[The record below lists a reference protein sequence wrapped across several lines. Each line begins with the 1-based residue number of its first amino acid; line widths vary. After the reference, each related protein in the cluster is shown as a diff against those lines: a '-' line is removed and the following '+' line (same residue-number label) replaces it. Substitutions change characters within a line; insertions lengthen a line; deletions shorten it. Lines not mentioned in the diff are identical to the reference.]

1 MIVIIGWNISK
12 VDAPHRRFRFNVTSA
27 SQAVAQNKTHLC
39 VNVSLLPSTSFYC
52 YSSCL
57 SSCFAPPPSN
67 LNSWVLYYMHVILCY
82 LITIPM
88 CPHPH
93 SLLLGRR
100 PPVCSLNTVHTV
112 HYTRLCTSP
121 HWVPLSCLCV
131 SLVTLLA
138 DITTWPLRHSR
149 NNWNQLAPVSVK
161 CWALYSCSNQ
171 HPPPPFTWT
180 TTGVMYRCNV

>member
-1 MIVIIGWNISK
+1 MLRQRRRRWHKIKPISVWMYRFCRVPVFIVI
-12 VDAPHRRFRFNVTSA
+12 HRVCHRV
-27 SQAVAQNKTHLC
+27 
-39 VNVSLLPSTSFYC
+39 LPP
-52 YSSCL
+52 
-57 SSCFAPPPSN
+57 PPPSN

-171 HPPPPFTWT
+171 HPPPPLP
-180 TTGVMYRCNV
+180 GQRLA